1 MIKLMLDTNILI
13 YIIKH
18 KPESVIKHFLQYKP
32 QQIGISS
39 IVYAEIMDGI
49 YNSQQIERNLNAFHA
64 LVDNLIMVDFNPKA
78 AALYGEHKAR
88 LKKIGQLISD
98 NDLLIGCHALAL
110 GLPLISNNIREYQRI
125 DGLKL
130 ENWV

>member
-18 KPESVIKHFLQYKP
+18 KPESVITHFMKYKP
-32 QQIGISS
+32 QQIGVSS
-39 IVYAEIMDGI
+39 IVYAEIMYGV
-49 YNSQQIERNLNAFHA
+49 YNSGQLERNLAAFHA
-64 LVDNLIMVDFNPKA
+64 LVDNLSLIDFDSKA
-78 AALYGEHKAR
+78 ASLYGQHKAR
-88 LKKIGQLISD
+88 LRKVGQLISD

-110 GLPLISNNIREYQRI
+110 GVPLISNNILEYQRI

>member
-13 YIIKH
+13 YIIKY
-18 KPESVIKHFLQYKP
+18 KPESVIEHFMKYKP

-39 IVYAEIMDGI
+39 IVYAEMMYGV
-49 YNSQQIERNLNAFHA
+49 YNSVHHQRNLAAFHA
-64 LVDNLIMVDFNPKA
+64 LVDNLVVVDFNTKA
-78 AALYGEHKAR
+78 ATLYGEHKAR
-88 LKKIGQLISD
+88 LKKSGQLISD
-98 NDLLIGCHALAL
+98 NDLLVGCHALAL
-110 GLPLISNNIREYQRI
+110 GVPLISNNISEYQRI

>member
-13 YIIKH
+13 YIIKN
-18 KPESVIKHFLQYKP
+18 KPESVIKHFMKYKP

-39 IVYAEIMDGI
+39 IVLAEMMYGV
-49 YNSQQIERNLNAFHA
+49 YNSQQIERNLAAFRV
-64 LVDNLIMVDFNPKA
+64 LVDNLIVVDFDSKA
-78 AALYGEHKAR
+78 ASLYGQHKAR

-110 GLPLISNNIREYQRI
+110 GVPLISNNIREYQRI
-125 DGLKL
+125 EGLKL
-130 ENWV
+130 ENWI

>member
-18 KPESVIKHFLQYKP
+18 KPESIIEHFMKYKP

-39 IVYAEIMDGI
+39 IVYAEMMCGV
-49 YNSQQIERNLNAFHA
+49 YNSQQIERNLAAFHA
-64 LVDNLIMVDFNPKA
+64 LVDNLIVIGFDNKA
-78 AALYGEHKAR
+78 ASLYAQHKAR
-88 LKKIGQLISD
+88 LKKAGQLISD

-110 GLPLISNNIREYQRI
+110 GVPLISNNIREYQRI